1 MWDALDIGSAPI
13 QVLEPGCGTGNF
25 MTGIPE
31 NIKANVSGVELD
43 PISARIAAALNPDAT
58 ILNADLADCTIH
70 PGFDLTIGNVPYSGD
85 ISLDYRTTDGG
96 TSRLPLHDYFI
107 ERSVDALRPGGVAML
122 LTSRYTLDKRSET
135 MRADLARKA
144 ELVGAVRLPSSTFAR
159 QAGTEAVTDVLV
171 LRRRERTL
179 DRTPDEAWI
188 HSTPIAVPGYQDV
201 TVNVNQAVAGDMAAH
216 AVGDIR
222 PVIGRFGGDF
232 DVVFQGDAE
241 QVGDRLRELLT
252 TQIAHGPALSLG
264 EAEPAG
270 RAEITVRPDHV
281 APFEY
286 SVDQRGVVWYGDGT
300 TVTEIAHGQGD
311 EARRLRGMIRLR
323 DLARELQRLELD
335 PARVDDPDVEAKRAE
350 LDRAYDRFTSEFGR
364 LCDRANQRA
373 YSGEESGCH
382 LVMALEETDEK
393 GRFAGKAKCLSQR
406 TISPVPPMPDH
417 ADSLDDALDISLDR
431 AGGVD
436 LELIARLADTTVEE
450 AETGLGDRII
460 RDPDT
465 GEVMPAEDYLAG
477 DVGTKLDHV
486 TAMAEHLRRR
496 AAREAMTEFA
506 ASTYATSEDMPAIE
520 QAREWIDT
528 AGTDVW
534 RSLTDPYAAES
545 YRDPT
550 PVIERINDGRHGWTM
565 GWNRNPELVLTL
577 VWRAVE
583 ELPERHS
590 RVTLERSDTGERK
603 PWHAPAW
610 HRSHGTSPLWD
621 ALCWTWRDG
630 DAPQHYAPIL
640 ADRRMPVRDLALFVH
655 KIAHTD
661 RLETADKT
669 AILSNL
675 FESYSAHDNGSTIW
689 TDTTI
694 GAMARRLMPGTDD
707 PTRLAERLA
716 TDMSVSEWIWGIAR
730 DLPDLRQGAAHDA
743 YGAPPRAIDARPD
756 DYQAFRARREEQL
769 GQWREQPEH
778 AEAAR
783 ADQTDAERLE
793 HVADLLERVQPTPLE
808 TEQIKAPLG
817 APWIPAR
824 DVHDFMME
832 TFNVR
837 GHGLTPGKLSQYSVD
852 WIPQLGQW
860 RVGYS
865 GGGDIDYKAARTYG
879 TEDRNPFQLLE
890 ACLNNAQITVTKDSP
905 TETTPAGKPKR
916 VKDQKATMAA
926 IEKANAIRDA
936 WNQWVFK
943 DPDRAQRLTALYNRR
958 FNGMR
963 PRHVDGSY
971 LTTPGIAH
979 GVALRPHQ
987 KDAVARA
994 LRSDEGTLIAHVVGA
1009 GKTFEGVALSHEAKR
1024 LGKASKP
1031 MLVVPNH
1038 LVDQWAG
1045 DVLRLYPAGRV
1056 LVMDKDAQRNP
1067 ESVRRF
1073 WGRVATGDWDAVI
1086 VPESRFSQ
1094 LHVSKERR
1102 LRNMR
1107 ARVDEFAQAVE
1118 AAAKARGDKDPTVK
1132 RLEAARKSAE
1142 TAMQRLRDGKE
1153 SRDDKA
1159 LAGIE
1164 FESLGV
1170 DMLIV
1175 DEAHHFKNL
1184 GVPVASA
1191 DLGMQLSSAAKCE
1204 DLLDK
1209 CEWLR
1214 EAGHGGNIAF
1224 MTGTPVSNSM
1234 SELYNMQ
1241 RYLAPGTLKA
1251 QGLDTFAAWAGAYGQ
1266 VVPTVELKPEGNG
1279 FQVKQRFARFQNLP
1293 ELMNAV
1299 KQFTD
1304 MITND
1309 DIQLDRIVKN
1319 MATDPGK
1326 LTERLADA
1334 ERELAAA
1341 QETLAEPFAHED
1353 EYRQKQ
1359 AELERLTSKPDEP
1372 RETESRDQETKER
1385 SAGMPL
1391 TTENARRLLEQD
1403 HDVTEVTQGGNAM
1416 GHYLEARLTD
1426 GRAVQIDFHDNP
1438 AWKDTDRLAG
1448 RIEVSY
1454 ANRPQAEWQYDDN
1467 DMADREHTV
1476 IDPADPAAGKTLAK
1490 AVEGWERAGGLHTA
1504 RAAGTSH
1511 LAANQPPEEYAY
1523 RWRKPGDPDRHIAY
1537 LSTAFDRDQAMKARE
1552 DAGYVVTK
1560 VDEDPAVLYE
1570 QHRKASCMRAS
1581 HILERYES
1589 PDQDAVRILHGIVG
1603 EVNAHDPENDIATYL
1618 AYPSDKAVQIAG
1630 DGLTSADIAEKREMG
1645 GWDPRKDPLM
1655 RINAQGDWTGIT
1667 QQQADQIV
1675 WDNRDEI
1682 LTRASYDSELST
1694 WTLHQ
1699 LDQLKE
1705 PQPAQSLD
1713 RDRPEP
1719 DHKAPAQADSTT
1731 KRHGPRL

>member
-25 MTGIPE
+25 MAGIPE

-188 HSTPIAVPGYQDV
+188 HSNPVAVPGYQDV
-201 TVNVNQAVAGDMAAH
+201 TVNVNQAVANDMTAH

-241 QVGDRLRELLT
+241 QVGERLQELLS
-252 TQIAHGPALSLG
+252 TQITHGPALSLG

-373 YSGEESGCH
+373 YSGEESGRH

-431 AGGVD
+431 AGD
-436 LELIARLADTTVEE
+436 PDIQRRMTLENEINQLKLLRASWAQQKADTRRDINQQLQSRIEGIRQAIREKTDDKPLASKALSIHQTARMNGKWEGMTINGRPV
-450 AETGLGDRII
+450 GDRQTAC
-460 RDPDT
+460 RLLHQAAHQAHDGDT
-465 GEVMPAEDYLAG
+465 IAEYDGLPVIA
-477 DVGTKLDHV
+477 
-486 TAMAEHLRRR
+486 RR
-496 AAREAMTEFA
+496 AATTGRITLAVKAVHEHESGTE
-506 ASTYATSEDMPAIE
+506 
-520 QAREWIDT
+520 
-528 AGTDVW
+528 
-534 RSLTDPYAAES
+534 
-545 YRDPT
+545 
-550 PVIERINDGRHGWTM
+550 
-565 GWNRNPELVLTL
+565 
-577 VWRAVE
+577 
-583 ELPERHS
+583 
-590 RVTLERSDTGERK
+590 
-603 PWHAPAW
+603 
-610 HRSHGTSPLWD
+610 
-621 ALCWTWRDG
+621 
-630 DAPQHYAPIL
+630 
-640 ADRRMPVRDLALFVH
+640 
-655 KIAHTD
+655 
-661 RLETADKT
+661 
-669 AILSNL
+669 
-675 FESYSAHDNGSTIW
+675 
-689 TDTTI
+689 
-694 GAMARRLMPGTDD
+694 MPG
-707 PTRLAERLA
+707 P
-716 TDMSVSEWIWGIAR
+716 
-730 DLPDLRQGAAHDA
+730 
-743 YGAPPRAIDARPD
+743 
-756 DYQAFRARREEQL
+756 
-769 GQWREQPEH
+769 
-778 AEAAR
+778 
-783 ADQTDAERLE
+783 
-793 HVADLLERVQPTPLE
+793 
-808 TEQIKAPLG
+808 
-817 APWIPAR
+817 
-824 DVHDFMME
+824 
-832 TFNVR
+832 
-837 GHGLTPGKLSQYSVD
+837 
-852 WIPQLGQW
+852 
-860 RVGYS
+860 
-865 GGGDIDYKAARTYG
+865 
-879 TEDRNPFQLLE
+879 
-890 ACLNNAQITVTKDSP
+890 
-905 TETTPAGKPKR
+905 
-916 VKDQKATMAA
+916 
-926 IEKANAIRDA
+926 
-936 WNQWVFK
+936 
-943 DPDRAQRLTALYNRR
+943 
-958 FNGMR
+958 
-963 PRHVDGSY
+963 Y
-971 LTTPGIAH
+971 LTGP
-979 GVALRPHQ
+979 
-987 KDAVARA
+987 
-994 LRSDEGTLIAHVVGA
+994 S
-1009 GKTFEGVALSHEAKR
+1009 S
-1024 LGKASKP
+1024 
-1031 MLVVPNH
+1031 
-1038 LVDQWAG
+1038 
-1045 DVLRLYPAGRV
+1045 
-1056 LVMDKDAQRNP
+1056 
-1067 ESVRRF
+1067 
-1073 WGRVATGDWDAVI
+1073 I
-1086 VPESRFSQ
+1086 VS
-1094 LHVSKERR
+1094 
-1102 LRNMR
+1102 
-1107 ARVDEFAQAVE
+1107 
-1118 AAAKARGDKDPTVK
+1118 
-1132 RLEAARKSAE
+1132 
-1142 TAMQRLRDGKE
+1142 
-1153 SRDDKA
+1153 
-1159 LAGIE
+1159 
-1164 FESLGV
+1164 
-1170 DMLIV
+1170 
-1175 DEAHHFKNL
+1175 
-1184 GVPVASA
+1184 
-1191 DLGMQLSSAAKCE
+1191 
-1204 DLLDK
+1204 
-1209 CEWLR
+1209 
-1214 EAGHGGNIAF
+1214 
-1224 MTGTPVSNSM
+1224 
-1234 SELYNMQ
+1234 
-1241 RYLAPGTLKA
+1241 
-1251 QGLDTFAAWAGAYGQ
+1251 
-1266 VVPTVELKPEGNG
+1266 
-1279 FQVKQRFARFQNLP
+1279 
-1293 ELMNAV
+1293 
-1299 KQFTD
+1299 
-1304 MITND
+1304 
-1309 DIQLDRIVKN
+1309 QLDRIVKN

-1552 DAGYVVTK
+1552 NAGYVVTK

-1603 EVNAHDPENDIATYL
+1603 EVNAHDPENDTATYL